1 MIERLRLGWWRPGW
15 TGSASGRG
23 SSCSADVQ
31 AIMAVAAA
39 LRRNGGTLSGDAVN
53 AMLPIGG
60 PPEGRLCGRR
70 NDPAQAI
77 D

>member
-1 MIERLRLGWWRPGW
+1 MIERLRLGWSAARLDGFRQRARQLVQRERP
-15 TGSASGRG
+15 
-23 SSCSADVQ
+23 

-53 AMLPIGG
+53 AMLPIRQ
-60 PPEGRLCGRR
+60 PEGRLCGRR